1 MKFVTRKWYEVN
13 DLSGVQHSV
22 NKDIRFKT
30 PVLRSDFCDYSDAYV
45 AVKETINTLAADG
58 SENDKS
64 Q

>member
-1 MKFVTRKWYEVN
+1 MTRKWYEGN
-13 DLSGVQHSV
+13 YLSGVQHSV

-30 PVLRSDFCDYSDAYV
+30 PVLRSYFCDYSDTNV

-58 SENDKS
+58 NENDKA

>member
-1 MKFVTRKWYEVN
+1 MTRKWYEGN

-30 PVLRSDFCDYSDAYV
+30 PVLRSYFCDYSDTNV
-45 AVKETINTLAADG
+45 VVKETINTLAADAN
-58 SENDKS
+58 ENDKA